1 MTLNGTLRGLLAVIV
16 FIVAAIIVGLVAYG
30 KIQLQHASLGILV
43 EGLFYFVFHLFL
55 LFSFA
60 AYAIKNKNNP
70 AAFFFLSFMT
80 LVELFL
86 LIYLIMHFSTRYIEL
101 AIIFTVLI
109 AIIIIDVLIN
119 KENPIND
126 LIKQIKNKEK
136 KDEECP
142 SAKSEK

>member
-1 MTLNGTLRGLLAVIV
+1 MLKGFLAAVV
-16 FIVAAIIVGLVAYG
+16 FIITATIVGLVTYG
-30 KIQLQHASLGILV
+30 KLPLQHASSEVLI

-55 LFSFA
+55 LFSFTS
-60 AYAIKNKNNP
+60 YAIKNKNNP

-86 LIYLIMHFSTRYIEL
+86 LIYLIIHFSTKYIEL
-101 AIIFTVLI
+101 AIIFTALI
-109 AIIIIDVLIN
+109 TIIIIDILIN
-119 KENPIND
+119 KENPVND
-126 LIKQIKNKEK
+126 LIKLIKNKEK